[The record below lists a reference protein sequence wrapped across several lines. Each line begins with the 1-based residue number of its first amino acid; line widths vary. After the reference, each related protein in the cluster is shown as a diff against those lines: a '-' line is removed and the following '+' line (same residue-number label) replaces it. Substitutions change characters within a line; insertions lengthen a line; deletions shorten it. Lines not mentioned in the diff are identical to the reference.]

1 MLKTSENSMF
11 LLINPKYII
20 DNLRSERIATQEAN
34 LELMDEQRD
43 GLVTV
48 FSKIGQKLA
57 IPLII

>member
-1 MLKTSENSMF
+1 MPE
-11 LLINPKYII
+11 
-20 DNLRSERIATQEAN
+20 DN

-48 FSKIGQKLA
+48 ISKIEQKLA